1 MNRHKIQYWLIDLI
15 DCVFQ
20 ILSENKIGNEGVVAL
35 CHILCKNDMIN
46 KLDLSGQS
54 AALPTN
60 QLAPCDFIGLRP
72 PPPPTP
78 PPPLIVHTPLIRI
91 LECRRIASCLLSV
104 VSVEVVL
111 SKQSVFHL
119 SFASTNHQ
127 CLELFLPA
135 WLSPSS
141 PMSPSL
147 SVCLSVCLCLCL
159 CVCVCVYVSVSV
171 SMSMSVS
178 VSLSVHTDLPPMFI
192 YISLSV
198 CNCFKDRLPDRHSL
212 FKCL

>member
-1 MNRHKIQYWLIDLI
+1 M
-15 DCVFQ
+15 FQ

-111 SKQSVFHL
+111 SKQSVSRL
-119 SFASTNHQ
+119 SFATTNHQ

-135 WLSPSS
+135 WLSPYF
-141 PMSPSL
+141 PMSL
-147 SVCLSVCLCLCL
+147 SVCLSVSLSLCLCLCL
-159 CVCVCVYVSVSV
+159 CLCL
-171 SMSMSVS
+171 
-178 VSLSVHTDLPPMFI
+178 SLSLCRFTLIYPPCS
-192 YISLSV
+192 YI
-198 CNCFKDRLPDRHSL
+198 
-212 FKCL
+212 

>member
-78 PPPLIVHTPLIRI
+78 PHPTPTSDSTSSSYTYFGMPEDFVVFV
-91 LECRRIASCLLSV
+91 ECCLLPKLCCPSQSCLS
-104 VSVEVVL
+104 
-111 SKQSVFHL
+111 SVFCNHKPSL
-119 SFASTNHQ
+119 SWTVSA
-127 CLELFLPA
+127 CLGCHPLL
-135 WLSPSS
+135 LCLRLC
-141 PMSPSL
+141 L
-147 SVCLSVCLCLCL
+147 SVCLSLSLSLCLCLCL
-159 CVCVCVYVSVSV
+159 CL
-171 SMSMSVS
+171 
-178 VSLSVHTDLPPMFI
+178 SLSLCRFTLIYLPCA
-192 YISLSV
+192 YI
-198 CNCFKDRLPDRHSL
+198 
-212 FKCL
+212 

>member
-1 MNRHKIQYWLIDLI
+1 M
-15 DCVFQ
+15 F
-20 ILSENKIGNEGVVAL
+20 
-35 CHILCKNDMIN
+35 
-46 KLDLSGQS
+46 
-54 AALPTN
+54 
-60 QLAPCDFIGLRP
+60 
-72 PPPPTP
+72 
-78 PPPLIVHTPLIRI
+78 
-91 LECRRIASCLLSV
+91 

-119 SFASTNHQ
+119 SFATTNHL

-147 SVCLSVCLCLCL
+147 SVCLSVS
-159 CVCVCVYVSVSV
+159 VSVSV

-178 VSLSVHTDLPPMFI
+178 VSLSIHIDLPPMCI

-198 CNCFKDRLPDRHSL
+198 RNCFKDRLPDRHSL